1 MRTSWMAVAAAVLA
15 AGCDNSQPTAPA
27 NPIVVRSAEQNQLHQ
42 LDDMNRAIA
51 LKRAIL
57 DSGNRCKRV
66 ESSGY
71 VQEHGNLSM
80 WTAKCDDGGNWGV
93 FVGPDGSAQVRRCDD
108 NARYGLPACVI
119 SKKGAAPAG

>member
-1 MRTSWMAVAAAVLA
+1 MRRSLMAVSAAVLA
-15 AGCDNSQPTAPA
+15 AGCDNSQPAPV
-27 NPIVVRSAEQNQLHQ
+27 NPVVVRSDEQNQLHK
-42 LDDMNRAIA
+42 LNGMNRAIA

-80 WTAKCDDGGNWGV
+80 WTAKCDDGTNWGV